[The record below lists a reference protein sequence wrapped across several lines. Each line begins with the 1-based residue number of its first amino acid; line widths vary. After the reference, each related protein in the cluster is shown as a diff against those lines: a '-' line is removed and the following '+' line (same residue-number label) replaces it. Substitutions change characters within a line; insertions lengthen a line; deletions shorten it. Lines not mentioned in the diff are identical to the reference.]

1 MTHHATTK
9 HSYLLR
15 SLAIAALLVMP
26 LAQAAGLSKA
36 DYKSGKDQISASY
49 KSDKAGCDSQSGN
62 AKDICVEQA
71 KGKEKVARAE
81 LDYKFSSKPA
91 DMTKVSMAKADATYA
106 VAKETCDDL
115 AGNPKDVCVKEA
127 KAVHVKAQA
136 DAKLST
142 AVGEAKHDASQ
153 DKRDAD
159 YKVAA
164 EKCESLAGDA
174 KAACMADAKSR
185 FGKT

>member
-1 MTHHATTK
+1 MTQQSTIK
-9 HSYLLR
+9 HTYLLS
-15 SLAIAALLVMP
+15 SLAIAALLVLPM
-26 LAQAAGLSKA
+26 AQAAGISKA
-36 DYKSGKDQISASY
+36 DYKAGKDQISASY

-62 AKDICVEQA
+62 AKDICVQQA
-71 KGKEKVARAE
+71 KGKEKVALAE
-81 LDYKFSSKPA
+81 LDYKLSTKPA

-115 AGNPKDVCVKEA
+115 SGNPKDVCVKEA

-136 DAKLST
+136 DAKLTT

-164 EKCESLAGDA
+164 EKCESMAGDA
-174 KAACMADAKSR
+174 KTACMADAKSR